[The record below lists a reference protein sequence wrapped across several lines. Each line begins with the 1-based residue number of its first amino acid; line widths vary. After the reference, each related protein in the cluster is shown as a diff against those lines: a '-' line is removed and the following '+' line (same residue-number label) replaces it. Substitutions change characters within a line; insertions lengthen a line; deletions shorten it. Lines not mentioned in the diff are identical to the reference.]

1 MPLIGTYS
9 GPPAPTGGS
18 SSANSYDT
26 IQELLTKLPD
36 NNSNSIVAK
45 DIRDSVYTLWE
56 RVTDVS
62 IIASAS
68 ATASIQY
75 IRTTPSTAPAVG
87 GVPTG
92 STFSGS
98 IQDTLDRI
106 FYPYIAPLPS
116 FTSLGSKEF
125 GAATSVTLN
134 WSVTKN
140 SNTITSI
147 IVDGTPF
154 LPTGNSQAGIKAT
167 SGTHSLTPGVS
178 QTNTFSMS
186 VSDGTSTIS
195 SSVNLTWY
203 NRIYWGK
210 VDLFSIGNPNLT
222 TNPGLAA
229 TVVPLVNDVTVRN
242 LTGANANGQAFG
254 SELSST
260 KTRVYNGIDGGGFY
274 LVFAWPSN
282 VAGAYTPTFTVNGL
296 PSTAFTR
303 IRTNS
308 PFNNQ
313 YLFSGTNYEVWVSNT
328 AQNAQISL
336 FQIS

>member
-1 MPLIGTYS
+1 
-9 GPPAPTGGS
+9 
-18 SSANSYDT
+18 
-26 IQELLTKLPD
+26 
-36 NNSNSIVAK
+36 
-45 DIRDSVYTLWE
+45 
-56 RVTDVS
+56 
-62 IIASAS
+62 
-68 ATASIQY
+68 
-75 IRTTPSTAPAVG
+75 
-87 GVPTG
+87 
-92 STFSGS
+92 
-98 IQDTLDRI
+98 
-106 FYPYIAPLPS
+106 
-116 FTSLGSKEF
+116 
-125 GAATSVTLN
+125 
-134 WSVTKN
+134 
-140 SNTITSI
+140 
-147 IVDGTPF
+147 
-154 LPTGNSQAGIKAT
+154 
-167 SGTHSLTPGVS
+167 
-178 QTNTFSMS
+178 MS
-186 VSDGTSTIS
+186 VSDGTSTIL

-210 VDLFSIGNPNLT
+210 VDLSSIGSPNLT

-229 TVVPLVNDVTVRN
+229 TVVPLVNDSTVRN

-254 SELSST
+254 SELSAT
-260 KTRVYNGIDGGGFY
+260 KTRVYNGIDGGGYY

>member
-1 MPLIGTYS
+1 MPLIGSYS
-9 GPPAPTGGS
+9 IIPTFTERYS
-18 SSANSYDT
+18 SVDD
-26 IQELLTKLPD
+26 LLTQLPD
-36 NNSNSIVAK
+36 NTSNSIVAQ
-45 DIRDSVYTLWE
+45 DVRDAVYSLWKNIE
-56 RVTDVS
+56 DVS

-68 ATASIQY
+68 ATASVQY
-75 IRTTPSTAPAVG
+75 IRTTPSTAPTVG
-87 GVPTG
+87 GVLTG
-92 STFSGS
+92 STFSGT
-98 IQDTLDRI
+98 IQETLDRI
-106 FYPYIAPLPS
+106 FYPYIAPASS
-116 FTSLGSKEF
+116 FTSLSNREF
-125 GAATSVTLN
+125 GSPTSVTLN

-140 SNTITSI
+140 SNTITTI
-147 IVDGTPF
+147 IVDGTPV
-154 LPTGNSQAGIKAT
+154 LPTGNSQAGIKAS
-167 SGTHSLTPGVS
+167 SGTHSSTPAS
-178 QTNTFSMS
+178 SYPNTFTMS
-186 VSDGTSTIS
+186 VSDGTSTIL

-210 VDLFSIGNPNLT
+210 VDLSSIGSPNLT

-229 TVVPLVNDVTVRN
+229 TVVPLVNDSTVRN

-254 SELSST
+254 SELSAT
-260 KTRVYNGIDGGGFY
+260 KTRVYNGIDGGGYY